1 MRLSIHPKSKPTFE
15 NRIFFRVL
23 AHCGEPPTI
32 IVVVIVVI
40 VVLYLRRKD
49 IIFIFNKISD
59 CYLVIYA
66 YASGWVIKYL
76 IFQCMTS
83 TIDVSTNT

>member
-1 MRLSIHPKSKPTFE
+1 MRSLISRQISLGIYN
-15 NRIFFRVL
+15 NRIK
-23 AHCGEPPTI
+23 APPTI

-66 YASGWVIKYL
+66 YASGWVG
-76 IFQCMTS
+76 
-83 TIDVSTNT
+83 N